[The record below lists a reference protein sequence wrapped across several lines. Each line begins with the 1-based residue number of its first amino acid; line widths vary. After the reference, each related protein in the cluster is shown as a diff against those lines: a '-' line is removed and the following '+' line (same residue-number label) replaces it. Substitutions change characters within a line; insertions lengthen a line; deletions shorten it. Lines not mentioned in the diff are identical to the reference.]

1 MVDERNMAY
10 RSSVEVIMSSL
21 LGKLQA
27 EYHSILFS
35 ENPTP
40 EQLDRRPALACLLTE
55 VQFGHLTKDQQTGGD
70 QDVILAG
77 EAWLKKIDIIYDPLA
92 KTIWS
97 GDDIVDMHRSR
108 KHIIEIIEG
117 FKKAA

>member
-1 MVDERNMAY
+1 MADERNMAY

-77 EAWLKKIDIIYDPLA
+77 EAWLAKIDIIYDPLA